1 MTVFSAA
8 TLLFLVM
15 DPFGNIP
22 IFLSILEPYSAARRL
37 RIIAREL
44 LIALAVLMTFLFAG
58 QYILAALHISES
70 SLTAAGGVILFL
82 IALRMIFPKAGGVME
97 HGAGDDD
104 GEPLVVPL
112 AIPLIAG
119 PSAMASVMF
128 IMSSDPSRA
137 PIWAGAVFLAWLLTG
152 TVLMLAVR
160 FSRWLGRRGLTAIQR
175 LMGMILTAIAINMMM
190 TGIREFFAL

>member
-37 RIIAREL
+37 RIIVREL
-44 LIALAVLMTFLFAG
+44 LVALAVLLLFLFAG
-58 QYILAALHISES
+58 QFILDALHISGA

-82 IALRMIFPKAGGVME
+82 IALRMIFPRAGGVME
-97 HGAGDDD
+97 HGGDD

-137 PIWAGAVFLAWLLTG
+137 GVWAVAVVLAWLLTA
-152 TVLMLAVR
+152 TVLVLAVR
-160 FSRWLGRRGLTAIQR
+160 FSRLLGRRGLTAIQR
-175 LMGMILTAIAINMMM
+175 LMGMILTAIAINMML

>member
-37 RIIAREL
+37 RIILREL
-44 LIALAVLMTFLFAG
+44 LIALAVLLLFLFAG
-58 QYILAALHISES
+58 QYILDALNIAEP

-82 IALRMIFPKAGGVME
+82 IALRMIFPRAGGVLE
-97 HGAGDDD
+97 HGEGD
-104 GEPLVVPL
+104 EPLVVPL

-119 PSAMASVMF
+119 PSALASVMF

-137 PIWAGAVFLAWLLTG
+137 GVWAGAVFGAWLLTG

-190 TGIREFFAL
+190 TGIRDFFAL

>member
-1 MTVFSAA
+1 MTLLSAA

-22 IFLSILEPYSAARRL
+22 IFLSILEPYDARRRL

-44 LIALAVLMTFLFAG
+44 LIALAVLLLFLFAG
-58 QYILAALHISES
+58 QYILDALGISGA

-82 IALRMIFPKAGGVME
+82 IALRMIFPRAGGVME
-97 HGAGDDD
+97 HGDLE

-128 IMSSDPSRA
+128 IMSSDPARVGV
-137 PIWAGAVFLAWLLTG
+137 WAGAVFGAWLLTA
-152 TVLMLAVR
+152 TVLTLAVR
-160 FSRWLGRRGLTAIQR
+160 FSRLLGRRGLTAIQR
-175 LMGMILTAIAINMMM
+175 LMGMILTAIAINMML
-190 TGIREFFAL
+190 TGIREFFSL

>member
-1 MTVFSAA
+1 VTVFSAA

-22 IFLSILEPYSAARRL
+22 IFLSILEPYDARRRL
-37 RIIAREL
+37 VIIAREL
-44 LIALAVLMTFLFAG
+44 LIALAVLLLFLFAG
-58 QYILAALHISES
+58 QYILDALKISES

-82 IALRMIFPKAGGVME
+82 IALRMIFPRAGGVME
-97 HGAGDDD
+97 HGGDDD

-137 PIWAGAVFLAWLLTG
+137 GVWAGAVFLAWLLSG

-160 FSRWLGRRGLTAIQR
+160 FSRLLGRRGLTAIQR
-175 LMGMILTAIAINMMM
+175 LMGMILTAIAINMMLS
-190 TGIREFFAL
+190 GIREFFAL

>member
-1 MTVFSAA
+1 MTVLSAA

-22 IFLSILEPYSAARRL
+22 IFLSILERYSASQRL

-44 LIALAVLMTFLFAG
+44 VIALAVLLLFLFAG
-58 QYILAALHISES
+58 QYILEALGISEPA
-70 SLTAAGGVILFL
+70 LTAAGGVILFL
-82 IALRMIFPKAGGVME
+82 IALKMVFPKAGGVME
-97 HGAGDDD
+97 QGAEDDS
-104 GEPLVVPL
+104 EPLVVPL

-119 PSAMASVMF
+119 PSAIASVMF

-137 PIWAGAVFLAWLLTG
+137 PIWAGAVFLAWLVTG
-152 TVLMLAVR
+152 VVLMSAVR
-160 FSRWLGRRGLTAIQR
+160 FSQVLGRRGLTAIQR

>member
-22 IFLSILEPYSAARRL
+22 IFLSILEPYDAARRL
-37 RIIAREL
+37 LIIAREM

-58 QYILAALHISES
+58 QYILDALNIAEA

-82 IALRMIFPKAGGVME
+82 IALKMIFPKAGGVME
-97 HGAGDDD
+97 HTEDD

-119 PSAMASVMF
+119 PSALASVMF

-137 PIWAGAVFLAWLLTG
+137 GVWAGAVFLAWLVTG
-152 TVLMLAVR
+152 SVLMLAVR

>member
-82 IALRMIFPKAGGVME
+82 IALRMIFPRAGGVME
-97 HGAGDDD
+97 HDTGDDD
-104 GEPLVVPL
+104 EEPLVVPL

-137 PIWAGAVFLAWLLTG
+137 PVWAGAVFLAWLLTG

-175 LMGMILTAIAINMMM
+175 LMGMIRTAIAINMMM

>member
-1 MTVFSAA
+1 MTVLSAA

-22 IFLSILEPYSAARRL
+22 IFLSILERYSAPQRL

-44 LIALAVLMTFLFAG
+44 MIALAVLMLFLFAG
-58 QYILAALHISES
+58 QYILDALGISES

-82 IALRMIFPKAGGVME
+82 IALRMVFPKAGGVME
-97 HGAGDDD
+97 HDPNDDS
-104 GEPLVVPL
+104 EPLVVPL

-128 IMSSDPSRA
+128 IMSSDPMRA

-160 FSRWLGRRGLTAIQR
+160 FSRLLGRRGLTAIQR

>member
-1 MTVFSAA
+1 MTVLSAA

-37 RIIAREL
+37 RIILREM
-44 LIALAVLMTFLFAG
+44 LIALAVLLLFLFAG
-58 QYILAALHISES
+58 QYILDALGISES

-82 IALRMIFPKAGGVME
+82 IALRMIFPRAGGGGMVE
-97 HGAGDDD
+97 HSSED
-104 GEPLVVPL
+104 EPLVVPL

-119 PSAMASVMF
+119 PSALASVMF

-137 PIWAGAVFLAWLLTG
+137 GVWAGAVFTAWLLTG
-152 TVLMLAVR
+152 GVLLLAVR

-190 TGIREFFAL
+190 TGIRDFFAL